1 MSDRKKLLVISCH
14 AVDWLWR
21 AGGTIANY
29 IKQGA
34 EVKVIDL
41 STGAYGES
49 EAIWN
54 NNPGITWQE
63 VDAIRKKE
71 TGAAAAVLG
80 ISEVEFFDFEEHY
93 LMMDREQIMR
103 LALAI
108 RKFRPD
114 IILTHAAHDPKNPDH
129 ETGFKATLAAISASI
144 AEGTFPDITP
154 AHKPALYSFEPDLTE
169 LSGFKP
175 DTYIDIT
182 DSYDIKV
189 AAMRCVESQPNV
201 VYGYE
206 LRGKVRGQQSA
217 RFVEGEKKVVYA
229 EAFQRVFAFVGDTFE
244 HGYSSKSIEPLEK

>member
-1 MSDRKKLLVISCH
+1 MSTAKRILVVSCH

-29 IKQGA
+29 VKQGA
-34 EVKVIDL
+34 VVKVIDL

-71 TGAAAAVLG
+71 ARAAAAVLG
-80 ISEVEFFDFEEHY
+80 ISEIEFFDLEEHY
-93 LMMDREQIMR
+93 LEMDREQIMR

-114 IILTHAAHDPKNPDH
+114 IVLTHAERDPKNPDH
-129 ETGFKATLAAISASI
+129 ETGFHATLAALSASI
-144 AEGTFPDITP
+144 AEGTFPDILRT
-154 AHKPALYSFEPDLTE
+154 HKAVLYSFEPDLSE
-169 LSGFKP
+169 MSGFKP

-182 DSYDIKV
+182 DSYDTKV
-189 AAMRCVESQPNV
+189 AAMKCVESQPSV

-206 LRGKVRGQQSA
+206 LRSKVRGQQSA
-217 RFVEGEKKVVYA
+217 RFVESEKKVVYA
-229 EAFQRVFAFVGDTFE
+229 EAFQRIFAFVGDTFE
-244 HGYSSKSIEPLEK
+244 TGYSSTHLE